1 MMMDVPAVTGLRVG
15 PSLIPGAGLGVFAT
29 RYHPKGS
36 TVAIY
41 YGDVMD
47 ADAIADAS
55 RPDWDIKYAYSMELA
70 PGVWID
76 ALRHPT
82 CIARYLNDNIDRNK
96 YNVTWVRRPA
106 LLIAEVVA
114 LRDIEAGEEVYVSY
128 GDEYWTGPH
137 KISPAAGQE
146 DAPTVTA

>member
-1 MMMDVPAVTGLRVG
+1 MDSDDRGSVDAPAVQGSTGLCVL
-15 PSLIPGAGLGVFAT
+15 PSLIEGAGYGVFAG
-29 RYHPKGS
+29 RFHAKGS

-47 ADAIADAS
+47 AASIADAS
-55 RPDWDIKYAYSMELA
+55 RLDWDIKYAYSLELA

-76 ALRHPT
+76 ARRLKT
-82 CIARYLNDNIDRNK
+82 CIARYLNDHVDRTK
-96 YNVTWVRRPA
+96 HNVTWVRRPA

-114 LRDIEAGEEVYVSY
+114 LRDVHPGEELYISY

-137 KISPAAGQE
+137 KISEA
-146 DAPTVTA
+146 